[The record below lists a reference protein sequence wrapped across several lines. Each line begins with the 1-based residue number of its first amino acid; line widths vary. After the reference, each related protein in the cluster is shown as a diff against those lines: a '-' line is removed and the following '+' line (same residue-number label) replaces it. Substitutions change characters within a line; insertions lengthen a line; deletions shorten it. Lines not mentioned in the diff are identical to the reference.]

1 MTTEPQSP
9 LSETEKR
16 AAFLAELEAE
26 RQRRIEAGKWRRGA
40 RPRLMAIPQAGET
53 LQAAQQRAL
62 YGYLAEHPD
71 ALKTIAAYD
80 WLQIEIIDPKP
91 VIELPGELFEQP
103 DTQDVSPPPYRPPVP
118 PSPPLR
124 SERSLPPPK
133 GQPDARNYNIPAT
146 LPPPSA
152 GAQRDSRVTTG
163 VIRQITRCA
172 TRGAIATAGDRV
184 CISLTRRSQRRLS
197 QFVQKSAC
205 LSKKTQLTPGPSRG
219 AIFTATSQISF

>member
-26 RQRRIEAGKWRRGA
+26 RQRRIEAGKWGRGV

-80 WLQIEIIDPKP
+80 WLEIEVVDPAP
-91 VIELPGELFEQP
+91 TIEPSGM
-103 DTQDVSPPPYRPPVP
+103 RP
-118 PSPPLR
+118 R
-124 SERSLPPPK
+124 
-133 GQPDARNYNIPAT
+133 
-146 LPPPSA
+146 
-152 GAQRDSRVTTG
+152 
-163 VIRQITRCA
+163 RC
-172 TRGAIATAGDRV
+172 
-184 CISLTRRSQRRLS
+184 C
-197 QFVQKSAC
+197 
-205 LSKKTQLTPGPSRG
+205 
-219 AIFTATSQISF
+219 